1 MRTPARAMANRG
13 KRIVELDAEDG
24 SDGSDEEASWG
35 EQPAHAANRAERRA
49 DAMRVLDLHANVDA
63 SAVKQAY
70 RKLALKHHPDKH
82 RGDPDAER
90 RFREIV
96 RAYDTLAEEACEEAD
111 SLREELRDK
120 FESAADMRDFA
131 ASFFESFF
139 FGGAGFDGGRG
150 SPFSRRGRYD
160 DGDASSRDYDDED
173 SLSSLDDYDDDDDY
187 TDDDEEYTDL
197 HNFFGSEPPPG
208 WGGRGGFGSKWFGR
222 LNNSQRE
229 GRGER
234 GGPSM
239 TDDQLFEHLEQ
250 MRKEAARYATELAKQ
265 ENEARR
271 ANEPLEKLQRP
282 TLVSRTDNSIT
293 LNLSRT
299 KSTSQTLPQDRCW
312 ELSMKKEKDHS
323 FSVHSS
329 LTGKAVITVDD
340 LLPGTKYCFKS
351 RVGRVEE
358 SSGKVTEWGPH
369 SVESAY
375 VTSGRAPVANSGKAS
390 AKGET
395 EDPVEAGKGKKAK
408 KRAAKEQAE
417 KEERERAAAAQKEG
431 TAESAAEEAAAR
443 QAALRKAAEE
453 AAEREMAEMEA
464 IRKRV
469 EAAKKPEVKAAA
481 SAGEGI
487 SKKAAQRKKKK
498 ERAKAEELA
507 REAEVQNSSTPAET
521 DEELA
526 RRLQAEEDRSML
538 NQRQASAQK
547 PPPPSGPPP
556 SWAAA
561 PAMRMP
567 VKTTEQNQQ
576 AFVRAPPP
584 SGPPPGA
591 QPPPPQSAPPPGQSR
606 IPTPR
611 SGDDGRVA
619 PPLPPGPRPQSAY
632 NVAPPLPTA
641 QRPQASSPPQN
652 GGAWGGGQS
661 SGIATTST
669 WGESHPGAPMAQP
682 PPPAVAAAPVHAAPS
697 QPASWSPANSNWQ
710 PMGQGMGSLPVG
722 DVFATDSQLPG
733 SGGLF
738 SGGLEQNWA
747 PTAAP
752 TVAPTTAP
760 TPQNAQWG
768 EQNWNAPTAA
778 PVQQGVP
785 ADWGL
790 GGLNVNADLN
800 PGSSN
805 WGGAFTGTSPSTTPG
820 VWSNAPN
827 DLSVDIGRVN
837 LDGRPQTAAQRSPGT
852 PEGDPNLIDS
862 SLLSFLG

>member
-1 MRTPARAMANRG
+1 MASRG
-13 KRIVELDAEDG
+13 KRIVELGAEDA
-24 SDGSDEEASWG
+24 SDGSDEETSWG

-82 RGDPDAER
+82 RDDPDAER

-139 FGGAGFDGGRG
+139 FGGAGFDGGRR
-150 SPFSRRGRYD
+150 SRFSSRGDYD

-173 SLSSLDDYDDDDDY
+173 DGDSLSSLDDYDDDDDDY

-197 HNFFGSEPPPG
+197 HEFFGNDPPPG
-208 WGGRGGFGSKWFGR
+208 WSGRSGFGSKWFGR

-229 GRGER
+229 GRGERGER

-250 MRKEAARYATELAKQ
+250 MRKEAARYAAELAKQ

-282 TLVSRTDNSIT
+282 TLVSRSDNSIT

-312 ELSMKKEKDHS
+312 ELSMKKEKDQS

-329 LTGKAVITVDD
+329 VTGKAVITVDD
-340 LLPGTKYCFKS
+340 LVPGTKYCFKS
-351 RVGRVEE
+351 RVGRVDE

-375 VTSGRAPVANSGKAS
+375 VTSGRAPVANGGRTS

-395 EDPVEAGKGKKAK
+395 GEPVVEAGKGKKAK

-417 KEERERAAAAQKEG
+417 KEERERASAAQRAG
-431 TAESAAEEAAAR
+431 AAELAAEEAAAR

-469 EAAKKPEVKAAA
+469 QAAKKPEVKAAA
-481 SAGEGI
+481 SSGEGI

-498 ERAKAEELA
+498 ERARAEELA
-507 REAEVQNSSTPAET
+507 REAELQNRSALAET

-538 NQRQASAQK
+538 SQRQTSAPK

-561 PAMRMP
+561 PAMRMM
-567 VKTTEQNQQ
+567 VKKAEPNQQ
-576 AFVRAPPP
+576 AFVRAQPL
-584 SGPPPGA
+584 SGPLPGA

-611 SGDDGRVA
+611 AGDDGRLA
-619 PPLPPGPRPQSAY
+619 PPLPPGPRPPTAY

-652 GGAWGGGQS
+652 GGAWGSVQG
-661 SGIATTST
+661 SGIAATST
-669 WGESHPGAPMAQP
+669 WGESHPGAHMAP
-682 PPPAVAAAPVHAAPS
+682 PPVPPTAPPVHAAPS

-710 PMGQGMGSLPVG
+710 PMGQGMGALPVG
-722 DVFATDSQLPG
+722 DVFATESQLPA

-738 SGGLEQNWA
+738 SGGLEQSWA
-747 PTAAP
+747 PSAAP
-752 TVAPTTAP
+752 P
-760 TPQNAQWG
+760 PQNAQWV
-768 EQNWNAPTAA
+768 EQNWHAPNAA

-805 WGGAFTGTSPSTTPG
+805 WGGAFTGTPPSTTPG
-820 VWSNAPN
+820 VWSNVPN
-827 DLSVDIGRVN
+827 DLSVDIGRMN

>member
-1 MRTPARAMANRG
+1 
-13 KRIVELDAEDG
+13 
-24 SDGSDEEASWG
+24 
-35 EQPAHAANRAERRA
+35 
-49 DAMRVLDLHANVDA
+49 MRVLDLHANVDA

-150 SPFSRRGRYD
+150 SPFSRRGRYY
-160 DGDASSRDYDDED
+160 DGDASSRDYDDEDD

-197 HNFFGSEPPPG
+197 HNFFGNEPPPG
-208 WGGRGGFGSKWFGR
+208 WGGRSGFGSKWFGR

-538 NQRQASAQK
+538 NKRQASAQK

-611 SGDDGRVA
+611 AGDDGRVA

-661 SGIATTST
+661 SGIAATST

-682 PPPAVAAAPVHAAPS
+682 PPPAVAAAPAHAAPS

-710 PMGQGMGSLPVG
+710 PMGQGMGALPVG

-752 TVAPTTAP
+752 TVTPTAAP
-760 TPQNAQWG
+760 TPQSAQWG

-805 WGGAFTGTSPSTTPG
+805 WGGAFAGTPPSTTPG